1 MEKLKNLPGSRLVR
15 HAVLVAI
22 IGVALVAFTNQA
34 DPLVNFDVAN
44 IAMYAIALFGMVVLV
59 GLSGQVSLGNGAFM
73 LVGGYAFALT
83 SLNWKTVPFL
93 GVPMNAVWSMVFAG
107 LFGVAFGLVVGGI
120 AARLRGPYLAGLTL
134 GVAVGFPAVI
144 NRFPNLFGG
153 DSGLAL
159 TVPFP
164 EGGYEESASVNYE
177 DELGERF
184 DETIEDLPEDQAPL
198 DESSDVEE
206 LSFDDFADEGEV
218 EELTLDD
225 LQGGDE
231 DVVEELTLDDLE
243 ELADV
248 EEPIAEE
255 SFETEDFS
263 EVEDE
268 EFFAGDELGGL
279 EGVLDP
285 NAVLQFQASMAIIV
299 AVIAGFFALNLVRGR
314 QGRVWRA
321 VRDDPIAAA
330 VSGIFPAGSKVSAF
344 VVSSLFAALA
354 GAVFAQIQTNVG
366 PGTFPLGL
374 SLFLLVGVILGGRT
388 SLLGAVIGA
397 AILVLLD
404 NFVRDVTEGFG
415 WPTNVINNA
424 PDLLYGLLVVLVVL
438 IAPGGIVGT
447 VGEWLGKIRRRKAV
461 QT

>member
-34 DPLVNFDVAN
+34 DPLTNFDLAN

-107 LFGVAFGLVVGGI
+107 LFGVAFGLIVGGI

-153 DSGLAL
+153 DSGLAI
-159 TVPFP
+159 TVPYPVDGYAESDSIDF
-164 EGGYEESASVNYE
+164 EGELE
-177 DELGERF
+177 DRF
-184 DETIEDLPEDQAPL
+184 EDTLEDLPEDQAPL
-198 DESSDVEE
+198 DESLDGEE
-206 LSFDDFADEGEV
+206 LSFDDFSDEGEI

-225 LQGGDE
+225 LEGLGE
-231 DVVEELTLDDLE
+231 GVEELTLDDLE
-243 ELADV
+243 ELGDV
-248 EEPIAEE
+248 EEPIFEE
-255 SFETEDFS
+255 SFETEEFADVDDS
-263 EVEDE
+263 
-268 EFFAGDELGGL
+268 EFFAGDDLGGL
-279 EGVLDP
+279 EGALDP
-285 NAVLQFQASMAIIV
+285 NAVLQFQASMAIVV
-299 AVIAGFFALNLVRGR
+299 AVVAGFFALNLVRGR

-388 SLLGAVIGA
+388 SLIGAIIGA

-415 WPTNVINNA
+415 LPFNVINNA

-447 VGEWLGKIRRRKAV
+447 LGEWFGKLRRRSAV
-461 QT
+461 RE

>member
-22 IGVALVAFTNQA
+22 IGFALVAFSNQA
-34 DPLVNFDVAN
+34 DPLTNFDLAN

-83 SLNWKTVPFL
+83 SLNWKTVPFI

-159 TVPFP
+159 TVPYP
-164 EGGYEESASVNYE
+164 EGGYEDAESIDYE
-177 DELGERF
+177 EELEDRF
-184 DETIEDLPEDQAPL
+184 EETIEDLPEEQAPL
-198 DESSDVEE
+198 EESE
-206 LSFDDFADEGEV
+206 
-218 EELTLDD
+218 
-225 LQGGDE
+225 
-231 DVVEELTLDDLE
+231 VVEELTLDDLAGLGDGEEVIQDDLDGGDEPVE
-243 ELADV
+243 ELTLEDLEGLGDV
-248 EEPIAEE
+248 EEPIVEE
-255 SFETEDFS
+255 SVETEDFS
-263 EVEDE
+263 DVEDA
-268 EFFAGDELGGL
+268 EFLAGDEFGGL
-279 EGVLDP
+279 DGALDP

-299 AVIAGFFALNLVRGR
+299 AVVVGFFALNLVRGR

-415 WPTNVINNA
+415 WPSNVINNA

-447 VGEWLGKIRRRKAV
+447 LGEWFRKLRRGSPVRE
-461 QT
+461 